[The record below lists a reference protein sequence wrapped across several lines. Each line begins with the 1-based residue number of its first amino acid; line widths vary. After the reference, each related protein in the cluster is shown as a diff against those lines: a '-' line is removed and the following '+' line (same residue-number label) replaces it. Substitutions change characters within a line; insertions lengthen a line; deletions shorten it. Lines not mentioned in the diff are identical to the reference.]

1 MGERLKGL
9 TAAVKKRR
17 MTLGAL
23 LVVVAAGIVTVVL
36 LGRKSSAADFLT
48 AKVEVGTVEL
58 DVSATGTLQAVTTV
72 QVGSQVSGTVSWLG
86 ADFKSRVKAGQ
97 IVAKLDPSIFQAQVD
112 NNQASVANAQAAAE
126 AAQTDI
132 NNQQA
137 NVAAA
142 QANEEAAKVARNDA
156 WDVFNRDKE
165 IKMVIADRDL
175 QAAQAQAK
183 QADARLQQ
191 AAAQIG
197 QAKAVLASSTAKLQQ
212 AKAAVQQ
219 AQAQLA
225 MAKVNLGYTII
236 KSPIDGVVVSRNV
249 DVGQTVAASLQA
261 PTLFSI
267 ANDLKVMQVLASI
280 DEADVGQIREGM
292 DANFNVDAFPGQTFS
307 GKISQIRLN
316 ATNTQNVVIYTT
328 VIDFSNPDEKLLPGM
343 TANITI
349 PVAKHENVLMVP
361 NGALRFKPIL
371 SDKDTQELQAKM
383 DARRA
388 QREAERPGSD
398 QGGQQAQSDKSGQG
412 ASQPPA
418 SPAASQPQDGH
429 GSPGE
434 PADKQGHRQHDGQ
447 GPGGGP
453 PTGNAGGGQ
462 DFRGTRG
469 TGGSKNAGWSNPANR
484 PSGGGAP
491 SPGGSPAASSGTQ
504 AGSGPAGG
512 PGGGGQQRRQGQMI
526 YVLGAD
532 KKLDVRFVRVGITNG
547 RVTEISGRDINE
559 GDIIVIGQSE
569 IPNNRNANSSQN
581 PFQPR
586 PFGGGGGGPRGR

>member
-412 ASQPPA
+412 ASQPAA

-434 PADKQGHRQHDGQ
+434 PGDKQGHRQHDGQ
-447 GPGGGP
+447 GPGSGP

-526 YVLGAD
+526 YVLGPD

-569 IPNNRNANSSQN
+569 IPNNRNANGSQN